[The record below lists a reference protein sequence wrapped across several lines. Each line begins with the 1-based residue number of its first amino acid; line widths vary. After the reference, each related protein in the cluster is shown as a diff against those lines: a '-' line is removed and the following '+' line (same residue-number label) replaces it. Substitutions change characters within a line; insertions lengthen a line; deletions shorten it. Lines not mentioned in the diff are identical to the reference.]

1 MSKISLKPALS
12 GTATFTIEAPA
23 TNTDR
28 IFELPDEA
36 GKILTDVGVPTS
48 AMPAGSVIQVVNSV
62 LTTSMT
68 WTGTTAIQ
76 TILSASITPS
86 SASNKILVQCHVQ
99 AAAQNN
105 MTNLLQLTMDR
116 SGTKIA
122 KVTTGGSTAAAEAWA
137 AYGGPDYAASGRL
150 TMFYSLN
157 FLDAPATTSSR
168 TYTLGGKLDQG
179 TNTAFIGRWSLNN
192 DAACVT
198 TLTLMEIAA

>member
-1 MSKISLKPALS
+1 MSKVSISGNAS
-12 GTATFTIEAPA
+12 GTGVFTIQAP
-23 TNTDR
+23 NSNVDR
-28 IFELPDEA
+28 VLSLPDEA
-36 GKILTDVGVPTS
+36 GTVLTTAGVPAS
-48 AMPAGSVIQVVNSV
+48 AMPAGSVIQVVNSI
-62 LTTSMT
+62 LTDTMT

-99 AAAQNN
+99 AAAQSGMPNILN
-105 MTNLLQLTMDR
+105 FTMDR

-122 KVTTGGSTAAAEAWA
+122 KVTAAGAAGAAAAWA
-137 AYGGPDYAASGRL
+137 TYGGPSYTDSGRL

-157 FLDAPATTSSR
+157 FLDTPATTSSR

-179 TNTAFIGRWSLNN
+179 ANTAYIGRWSLNN
-192 DAACVT
+192 DAASVT